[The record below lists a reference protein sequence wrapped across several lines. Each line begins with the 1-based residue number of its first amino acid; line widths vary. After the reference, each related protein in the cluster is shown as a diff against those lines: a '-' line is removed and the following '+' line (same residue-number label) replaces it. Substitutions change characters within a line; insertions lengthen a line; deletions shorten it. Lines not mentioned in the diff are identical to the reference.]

1 MRTWSRTIRLLSKDA
16 PHLFFGCVALLEA
29 FSGGCLTTPRA
40 RIPADEDP
48 SDPPTPSRQCGNARE
63 WYAPLPWIVNLP
75 LPILMLI
82 SHLSMFSTLYFR
94 EQRPRRPQQAL
105 QIHVEQSSRWNL
117 IVRSIFEACCRLEPA
132 FDDAKLHVATLPA
145 RRSSPSQHDNVSI
158 W

>member
-63 WYAPLPWIVNLP
+63 WYAPLPWTVNLP

-82 SHLSMFSTLYFR
+82 SHLSMFSPETKTHGAAEGF
-94 EQRPRRPQQAL
+94 
-105 QIHVEQSSRWNL
+105 
-117 IVRSIFEACCRLEPA
+117 VRFIRGCA
-132 FDDAKLHVATLPA
+132 VASGSTSL
-145 RRSSPSQHDNVSI
+145 
-158 W
+158 